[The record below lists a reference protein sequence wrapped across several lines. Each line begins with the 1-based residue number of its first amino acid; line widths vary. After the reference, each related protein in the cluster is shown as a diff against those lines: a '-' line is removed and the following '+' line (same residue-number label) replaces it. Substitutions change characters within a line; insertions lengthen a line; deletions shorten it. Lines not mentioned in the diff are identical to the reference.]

1 MLYSSLESAKHACNH
16 KASCSDFQAPGSA
29 TSSLIQDRR
38 QLSSSCCCPTA
49 WSASNAEV
57 FRCIKSSKEM
67 HCISL
72 HLNHPAAQ
80 LYASWRAI
88 MRVHLVCAIP
98 KLVSE
103 RSNEQNETQRQ
114 TTKDKHDK
122 QHGYCCARL
131 LEARAMECTMM
142 IHLAVCIVLISVRKS
157 QCRPGKCFVTS

>member
-88 MRVHLVCAIP
+88 MRVHLIEDGTHTH
-98 KLVSE
+98 S
-103 RSNEQNETQRQ
+103 S
-114 TTKDKHDK
+114 
-122 QHGYCCARL
+122 
-131 LEARAMECTMM
+131 
-142 IHLAVCIVLISVRKS
+142 LAVQGSHVHSTKQSDIRCSQKLQLLLLVKTEHDSKAPASDLVHLSVS
-157 QCRPGKCFVTS
+157 YCPAVPVCS